1 MNNIKYNTK
10 QRSIILDLLISN
22 SEKHLTA
29 DEMLELL
36 KANNTPVGKATL
48 YRYLDMLVS
57 VGDVRKYLLEER
69 SSACFQYIDNE
80 HKCQEH
86 YHLKCLDCGKLIHFE
101 CEPLD
106 KAAAE
111 IDQKY
116 HFVIDI
122 SKVIFYGQCME
133 CYDKAHQENV

>member
-36 KANNTPVGKATL
+36 KSNNTPVGKATL

-57 VGDVRKYLLEER
+57 VGEVRKYLLEER

-106 KAAAE
+106 KTAAE

-133 CYDKAHQENV
+133 CYDRVHQENV